1 MRKKKLLIILI
12 SIISVIGIGYLVFN
26 MYLDSMLNKTVTEE
40 VDLNQ
45 IEVIEDN
52 TPKAHEV
59 VNVMLVGA
67 DSHGGITSYH
77 EERSDVFKIVS
88 LDYTDKLIKLTSLD
102 RDAVVYIPP
111 KEEYGHFNWAY
122 SFGGYTY
129 SLATINHNLDLDLTK
144 YVSFSFAGFIDVI
157 DILGGIDIELTQAE
171 ANVINASPDCTKYVS
186 EGENHLDGT
195 CALIYARIRK
205 IDSDFNRMDRQ
216 SNVIK
221 AVINKVKDSSLTDIL
236 DIINKCLPYI
246 TTNLTNDE
254 IKQYVKDI
262 LGFNLTN
269 IQTHTYPTN
278 GSEDVCINKDSLG
291 GYIIRSYSNQVID
304 LHKYIYGIDDY
315 KPTSTIY
322 ELEQD
327 IYSKYGNFYEESA
340 LLP

>member
-1 MRKKKLLIILI
+1 MKKKILIIIFLI
-12 SIISVIGIGYLVFN
+12 ICIIGTGYLAFN

-40 VDLNQ
+40 IDLNQ

-59 VNVMLVGA
+59 VNIMLVGA
-67 DSHGGITSYH
+67 DSHGGITSYR

-88 LDYTDKLIKLTSLD
+88 LDYTDKSIKLTSLD
-102 RDAVVYIPP
+102 RDVVVYIPP
-111 KEEYGHFNWAY
+111 EEEYGHFNWAY
-122 SFGGYTY
+122 SYGGYTY
-129 SLATINHNLDLDLTK
+129 ALSTINHNLDLDLTK

-171 ANVINASPDCTKYVS
+171 ADVINASPYRSEHVS
-186 EGENHLDGT
+186 EGVNHLDGK
-195 CALIYARIRK
+195 CALVYARIRK
-205 IDSDFNRMDRQ
+205 IDSDFYRMDRQ

-221 AVINKVKDSSLTDIL
+221 AVINKMKDSSLMDIL

-246 TTNLTNDE
+246 STNLTNDE
-254 IKQYVKDI
+254 IKKYVKDV
-262 LGFNLTN
+262 LGFDLAN

-278 GSEDVCINKDSLG
+278 GSEDVCVNNYSLG
-291 GYIIRSYSNQVID
+291 GYLIRSYSNQVID

-315 KPTSTIY
+315 KPTNTIY

-327 IYSKYGNFYEESA
+327 IYAKYGDFYEESD